1 MAASCRRRTVS
12 ADVPHGLLFLG
23 RHPIRHDGIGVPV
36 AHAVLGLEP
45 GDHFHVF
52 HALARWEQV
61 QPMRDR
67 LTVLFL
73 NGREVRSG
81 AFGFFGGGHGACV
94 LVQFFAPTIVATLCN
109 FSAV

>member
-1 MAASCRRRTVS
+1 M
-12 ADVPHGLLFLG
+12 
-23 RHPIRHDGIGVPV
+23 RHDGIGVPV

-45 GDHFHVF
+45 SDHFHVF

-81 AFGFFGGGHGACV
+81 AFGFFGGGHRAGV
-94 LVQFFAPTIVATLCN
+94 LVHLCAAAIVAN
-109 FSAV
+109 PSDFSAI